1 MSYSIAK
8 ALRQNY
14 NLIHHILMIIQ
25 CDDYTDSQSS
35 VVSMIWQITNYYV
48 NHYIMKQISTNVN
61 LQKNSV
67 NSSIEL
73 LILCKIAGYNRQ
85 NFVGFD
91 CRSFPLGLN
100 TLNNARKNEIR
111 LQLYQCYKQGRIYIV
126 VGSLIISSSFNQE
139 FAVTYTNFY
148 WVFPIGWIS

>member
-35 VVSMIWQITNYYV
+35 VVSMIWRITNYYV

-61 LQKNSV
+61 SQKNSV

-73 LILCKIAGYNRQ
+73 LILSKIA
-85 NFVGFD
+85 D
-91 CRSFPLGLN
+91 
-100 TLNNARKNEIR
+100 
-111 LQLYQCYKQGRIYIV
+111 
-126 VGSLIISSSFNQE
+126 
-139 FAVTYTNFY
+139 
-148 WVFPIGWIS
+148 